1 MASEELYQ
9 EIILDHYRN
18 PQNYGTLREANAE
31 ASDVNPLCGD
41 VISMTLKING
51 EKIED
56 VRFTGAGCAIS
67 QAAASMLTDYIK
79 GKSLE
84 KVKELSREE
93 IIQMLGGINL
103 GHVRI
108 KCAMLP
114 LKVLKTAVYSYYGK
128 NFDEE
133 L

>member
-1 MASEELYQ
+1 MTAEELYQ

-67 QAAASMLTDYIK
+67 QATASMLTEEIK

-84 KVKELSREE
+84 EIKELSREE
-93 IIQMLGGINL
+93 IIRMLGGISL

-114 LKVLKTAVYSYYGK
+114 LKVAKMAVYSYYGK
-128 NFDEE
+128 KYEEE